1 MSLAMG
7 RIFRAFF
14 WMRWRVLVNSLE
26 LTGSRDMLER
36 FSVATGKLGPIV
48 AMILLVPSSI
58 GLLVL
63 GIAAGFGTATGSMAV
78 PLEAL
83 RYLTFLGLALTVLGP
98 IVLPTR
104 DGGSIARLLLLPI
117 PRAAL
122 YMAQVAGA
130 LADPW
135 IALLVPTVLGVAIG
149 LAVGLSAVG
158 ALVGLVAGAAFLL
171 FALGLASLASSV
183 VHLLLRDR
191 RRGDIVML
199 LLVFVLPVLAIAPQ
213 MFFSDQRQGGRRM
226 TRAERQSHPPSRTE
240 RAALRVLPY
249 LPSEMYFHAAKN
261 APVPV
266 DAALPLAGLAIAAL
280 GVHLAGYSAYRRV
293 LDMPA
298 SQGLRR
304 AGSFGG
310 LWDRV
315 IPGLSRAASAVA
327 FTQLR
332 LALRSPRGRATIG
345 SPLLMPIVLAGLGY
359 QRGGLSIPGIRGH
372 YGLAL
377 AAMGCFGAILT
388 LMPISM
394 NQFAIDKAGFT
405 RVMLSPVTIDE
416 LLLGKA
422 VGNALIIAGPMIF
435 CFVLP
440 LLILPGGSAALWL
453 ALALALIA
461 TFVLLAPAAAA
472 LSAVFPKEVD
482 LNSIGTGSNA
492 HQGAALLG
500 MLAFALAAAPSV
512 LLTLAAT
519 KILHRSELAA
529 LFLLGWCAIAIA
541 IAFLLFIPVRRLVAR
556 RTETLAQP
564 Y

>member
-1 MSLAMG
+1 
-7 RIFRAFF
+7 
-14 WMRWRVLVNSLE
+14 MRWRVLVNSLE

-36 FSVATGKLGPIV
+36 FSVAAGKLGPIM

-63 GIAAGFGTATGSMAV
+63 GITAGFGTATGSMVV

-83 RYLTFLGLALTVLGP
+83 RYLTLLGLALTILGP

-104 DGGSIARLLLLPI
+104 DGGSVTRLLLLPI
-117 PRAAL
+117 PRTAL

-149 LAVGLSAVG
+149 LAVGLSVSG
-158 ALVGLVAGAAFLL
+158 ALVGFAAGAAFLL
-171 FALGLASLASSV
+171 FVLGLASLASSV
-183 VHLLLRDR
+183 IHLLLRDR

-199 LLVFVLPVLAIAPQ
+199 LLVLVLPILAIAPQ
-213 MFFSDQRQGGRRM
+213 MFFNQQRQAGKKM
-226 TRAERQSHPPSRTE
+226 TRAERLARPPSRTE
-240 RAALRVLPY
+240 RVAMRVLPY
-249 LPSEMYFHAAKN
+249 VPSEMYYRAAKN
-261 APVPV
+261 APTGGN
-266 DAALPLAGLAIAAL
+266 AALPLAGLAVAAL
-280 GVHLAGYSAYRRV
+280 GVHLAGFAAYRRV

-298 SQGLRR
+298 NQGIRR

-315 IPGLSRAASAVA
+315 IPGLSPAASAIA

-359 QRGGLSIPGIRGH
+359 SRGGLPIPGIQGH

-377 AAMGCFGAILT
+377 AALGCFTAILG
-388 LMPISM
+388 LMPISL

-405 RVMLSPVTIDE
+405 RVMLSPIGIGE

-422 VGNALIIAGPMIF
+422 VGNALIIIGPMIF

-440 LLILPGGSAALWL
+440 SLILPGGSPALWL
-453 ALALALIA
+453 ALALAVIA
-461 TFVLLAPAAAA
+461 TYLLLTPVSAA
-472 LSAVFPKEVD
+472 LSAVFPKAVD
-482 LNSIGTGSNA
+482 LNSIGQGSNA

-500 MLAFALAAAPSV
+500 MLAFIVSAAPAG
-512 LLTLAAT
+512 LLAFVAIR
-519 KILHRSELAA
+519 ILHRSQLAPLLLAGWCLAA
-529 LFLLGWCAIAIA
+529 VAIAY
-541 IAFLLFIPVRRLVAR
+541 LLFIPVRRLVAR
-556 RTETLAQP
+556 RCETLAQ
-564 Y
+564 YY